1 MILAQSSQDPPLM
14 KKPNLA
20 NIFKFENRHHNPNLL
35 HYKLKINY
43 ESVIHAHNDK
53 HIKFASFYNLH
64 NSSSKVIGPALD
76 K

>member
-20 NIFKFENRHHNPNLL
+20 KIFKFENRHHNPNLF
-35 HYKLKINY
+35 HYRLKIKY

-53 HIKFASFYNLH
+53 HIKLVPVSNLH
-64 NSSSKVIGPALD
+64 DSSSKFTGPALD
-76 K
+76 